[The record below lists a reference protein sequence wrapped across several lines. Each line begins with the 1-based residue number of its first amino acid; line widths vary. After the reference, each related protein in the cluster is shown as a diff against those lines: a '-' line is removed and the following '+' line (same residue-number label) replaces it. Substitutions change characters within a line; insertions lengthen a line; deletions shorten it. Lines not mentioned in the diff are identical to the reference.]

1 MKHHTLDRSRYAPG
15 LLARVAS
22 GWRRL
27 ADDERRGVVAAAR
40 MTADLTAAGAPT
52 ALLATAARIIHDEVH
67 HVEVCAR
74 ILEALKGEGDA
85 PHSAIP
91 RVGMSLGAST
101 SLAIDETAVARML
114 VSELA
119 LGKPVTASAF
129 ASARAVVREPLFAW
143 AYTELLRDETRHAT
157 FGAKAAAWVIRNWST
172 RQRQALW
179 TECLTVGAPMRAARV
194 RDADAESL
202 GLLPGDVDGA
212 LPRWILPHLA
222 PLGIQPRSANIGNLI
237 H

>member
-27 ADDERRGVVAAAR
+27 ADDERHGVVAAAR

-52 ALLATAARIIHDEVH
+52 ALLATAARIVQDEVH

-74 ILEALKGEGDA
+74 ILEALKSEGDA
-85 PHSAIP
+85 PRGAASPGSSCRWGRQP
-91 RVGMSLGAST
+91 RWQST
-101 SLAIDETAVARML
+101 KRSVARML

-157 FGAKAAAWVIRNWST
+157 FGAKAAAWVIRSWST

-179 TECLTVGAPMRAARV
+179 TECLTVGAPVRSTPPARSRGGV
-194 RDADAESL
+194 AR
-202 GLLPGDVDGA
+202 PP
-212 LPRWILPHLA
+212 PR
-222 PLGIQPRSANIGNLI
+222 
-237 H
+237 